1 MFGALFGGTKTIDDL
16 KTEDIRDEKVK
27 LEVQEQQLSRKLR
40 SLDAEKA
47 KAFRDAA
54 GSKGSRIDDRITA
67 RRVQSLGTQITDLQ
81 RQALDVS
88 QRVMALDRLLRTKQ
102 RQRELDRKGLW
113 SDISKMSMD
122 SLEDELTGI
131 NVQDEQ
137 ARVRVREINQIL
149 GVDEA
154 TLAAEEPAELR
165 DIMDQI
171 AAARESGNVDEAL
184 ADLERGSGEG
194 AHTV

>member
-1 MFGALFGGTKTIDDL
+1 MFGAIFGRAKTIDDL
-16 KTEDIRDEKVK
+16 KTEEIRDEKVK

-40 SLDAEKA
+40 SLEAEKA
-47 KAFRDAA
+47 KSFKDAA
-54 GSKGSRIDDRITA
+54 TSKGSRIDDRITA
-67 RRVQSLGTQITDLQ
+67 RRVQSLGTQITDLE

-88 QRVMALDRLLRTKQ
+88 QRAMALDRLIRAKQ
-102 RQRELDRKGLW
+102 RQRELEQKGLW
-113 SDISKMSMD
+113 SDISQMSMD
-122 SLEDELTGI
+122 SLEETLTGI
-131 NVQDEQ
+131 NVQDQ
-137 ARVRVREINQIL
+137 QTRSRIREINQVL

-184 ADLERGSGEG
+184 ADVERTSGEG
-194 AHTV
+194 AQTV